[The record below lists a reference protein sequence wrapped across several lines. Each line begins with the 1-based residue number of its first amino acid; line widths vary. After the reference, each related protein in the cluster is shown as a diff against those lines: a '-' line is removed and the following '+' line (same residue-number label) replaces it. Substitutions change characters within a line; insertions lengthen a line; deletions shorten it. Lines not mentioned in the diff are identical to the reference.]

1 MRSAVKSVSDYTENE
16 GHYGNDLLDPWGV
29 LHCRLENPMN
39 IPMQLSRIFI
49 REMTDMQII
58 ELTEVGGARSFPIV
72 IGLPEAIAID
82 RRLKGIEIPRPQTHD
97 LLANTI
103 EALGGELLRI
113 EITNMN
119 EGTFYARLIVSKSEH
134 EIEIDSRPS
143 DAIALGI
150 AKGVPILVAEEVL
163 DAACA
168 QAAAGMNSVPEISAD
183 MEDEDDDQDDE
194 DENL

>member
-1 MRSAVKSVSDYTENE
+1 
-16 GHYGNDLLDPWGV
+16 
-29 LHCRLENPMN
+29 MN

-113 EITNMN
+113 EIPRV
-119 EGTFYARLIVSKSEH
+119 EQGTYFARLIISKDAQ
-134 EIEIDSRPS
+134 EIEVDSRPS
-143 DAIALGI
+143 DGIALGI

-163 DAACA
+163 QTASS
-168 QAAAGMNSVPEISAD
+168 QAEAGMNPVTEMSAD
-183 MEDEDDDQDDE
+183 MEDEDDDQDDDD